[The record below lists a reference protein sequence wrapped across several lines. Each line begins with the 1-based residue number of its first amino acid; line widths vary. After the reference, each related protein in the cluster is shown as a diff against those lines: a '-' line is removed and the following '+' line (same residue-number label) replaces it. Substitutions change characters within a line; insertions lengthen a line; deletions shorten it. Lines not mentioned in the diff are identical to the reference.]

1 MGNRTTAA
9 PLFAEWANM
18 IPSQNG
24 YMLQMAFS
32 NANIRSRGKMSR
44 STECG
49 CHQRNSSRARPLLN
63 LNWNLNWN
71 WYWNHRSTVSNWKRT
86 VTSCR
91 CWPCQGQNYASC
103 FVNTRKKLQRTR
115 GGQTIENNKNY
126 KDKTKENVLQLS
138 SSLASLQSG
147 TLSQRK
153 CRPTHD
159 PSSHWNSS
167 ERQSLVDEPAP
178 PPADSSTG
186 GADVGAASV
195 GITFE
200 GVVHSVTTRVTTSNF
215 RWVLIL
221 VLHIF

>member
-1 MGNRTTAA
+1 MEGR
-9 PLFAEWANM
+9 L
-18 IPSQNG
+18 S
-24 YMLQMAFS
+24 
-32 NANIRSRGKMSR
+32 K
-44 STECG
+44 
-49 CHQRNSSRARPLLN
+49 
-63 LNWNLNWN
+63 
-71 WYWNHRSTVSNWKRT
+71 
-86 VTSCR
+86 
-91 CWPCQGQNYASC
+91 
-103 FVNTRKKLQRTR
+103 
-115 GGQTIENNKNY
+115 TIKND
-126 KDKTKENVLQLS
+126 KGKTKENVLQLS

-215 RWVLIL
+215 GLGFDF
-221 VLHIF
+221 VLHIFLEQHKRQATQKKDETQDKRKDKNEAVRAYSTHQEAGEIK